1 MWTLRSATDVVVCWW
16 VVKLKFLGLMKLLYK
31 IFIMR
36 TQKFSVFIVTTKGN
50 DSWGLT
56 KSSTDVFVSWW
67 VGNIEIL
74 RLLGIVVEIVYHG
87 DCKVFVS
94 VVATTLTESLGLAR
108 SSTDEVAG
116 WWVVELKFWA
126 VQSFFFGLQLDWQE
140 ETHIIIPLW
149 MMSQQGMCSGFQ
161 LWKKVIVV
169 PQWLHVETL
178 IAQQVMHYLQDLS
191 QQKRGS

>member
-1 MWTLRSATDVVVCWW
+1 MNVVFQNKVKSNSVMWTLRNSTDVVVCWW

-56 KSSTDVFVSWW
+56 KSSTDVVVSWFF
-67 VGNIEIL
+67 GNIEIL
-74 RLLGIVVEIVYHG
+74 RLLGTVVEIVYHG
-87 DCKVFVS
+87 DCKVFVL
-94 VVATTLTESLGLAR
+94 VVATTLTESSGLAR

-126 VQSFFFGLQLDWQE
+126 VKSLFFFDCSLTDKKK
-140 ETHIIIPLW
+140 HILLYHCEWCHNRGCVRAFSYERKLLW
-149 MMSQQGMCSGFQ
+149 YHNGCM
-161 LWKKVIVV
+161 LKH
-169 PQWLHVETL
+169 WLL
-178 IAQQVMHYLQDLS
+178 N
-191 QQKRGS
+191 R